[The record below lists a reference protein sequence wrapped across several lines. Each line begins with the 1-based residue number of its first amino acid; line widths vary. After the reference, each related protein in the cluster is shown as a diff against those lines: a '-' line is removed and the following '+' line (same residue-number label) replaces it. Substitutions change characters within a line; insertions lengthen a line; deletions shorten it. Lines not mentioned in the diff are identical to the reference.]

1 MYSIRPHS
9 SENIELDLPT
19 TMYSVQPVIQ
29 QTNESVLKNIQ
40 QHQDILL
47 EKIESLYNQLIL
59 YQNKKKT
66 FVPIREELVVHLSAK
81 QPSKNI
87 LNFIEQFRDKL
98 SIRTYRHSSLHD
110 KAFNNQLQNSSSSS
124 NNRSLTVIW
133 ADGEDLPYMFHSHMK
148 INDEQSIVNLLSH
161 QLTNNN

>member
-1 MYSIRPHS
+1 LFIF
-9 SENIELDLPT
+9 
-19 TMYSVQPVIQ
+19 
-29 QTNESVLKNIQ
+29 
-40 QHQDILL
+40 
-47 EKIESLYNQLIL
+47 QLNNL
-59 YQNKKKT
+59 Q
-66 FVPIREELVVHLSAK
+66 
-81 QPSKNI
+81 KNI
-87 LNFIEQFRDKL
+87 LNLIEQFRDKL